1 MHADELEEA
10 GLVARLVAV
19 EKDLH
24 WLPARA
30 PLLPLA
36 IPVPLAQ
43 GAPARGYPWAS
54 RGGPLRRCEGR
65 DARRLSAVIDFSCLC
80 VGDPAC
86 DAMVAWTYLSADT
99 RDVFR
104 AELGIDDETW
114 ARGRGWALSFGLIA
128 LPCYR
133 ETNPLM
139 TRDARAGDRRGAG

>member
-1 MHADELEEA
+1 MHADELDIEA

-54 RGGPLRRCEGR
+54 RGGPLRRCD
-65 DARRLSAVIDFSCLC
+65 DA
-80 VGDPAC
+80 
-86 DAMVAWTYLSADT
+86 T
-99 RDVFR
+99 RD
-104 AELGIDDETW
+104 G
-114 ARGRGWALSFGLIA
+114 
-128 LPCYR
+128 
-133 ETNPLM
+133 
-139 TRDARAGDRRGAG
+139 